1 MQLYQI
7 LYRFTILFLF
17 PARFVNISVP
27 HLLFTENL
35 PEKSESFIA
44 ETGKMCYDGSAQY
57 KRTIKIYAL
66 GGDNN
71 MSSESIQ
78 KSKEEVQIRDQIKN
92 EYCKNHNIVLVRIPY
107 WQYNQI
113 TDILTEHHII

>member
-7 LYRFTILFLF
+7 LYRFTILFLL

-71 MSSESIQ
+71 MSSES
-78 KSKEEVQIRDQIKN
+78 KEPKDGKN
-92 EYCKNHNIVLVRIPY
+92 PLDNMPKGNIWTALVITLALVLLIS
-107 WQYNQI
+107 
-113 TDILTEHHII
+113 